1 MKSSS
6 IQATRLAPATQIKS
20 QSWLSFSGRFARAIR
35 RKRLAFRGD
44 NSILRKSS
52 MPGPYQDAK
61 DRFLTGCIEIR
72 GSSSIAPI
80 RERSSSCGRT
90 KGQDMENGPKRPE
103 NDSKSASFVKC
114 IVDKAVEKAGEH
126 AGELAGGS
134 VAGATAGA
142 IGTAAAANIAAAN
155 VAAANYLAV
164 GAMVSGPGLTSTGIP
179 AGITVTQSAIALF
192 ASPAS
197 WAVAVSS
204 LNPAFLIGVGI
215 FAGGVLGGA
224 TAIYIKKRLFV

>member
-1 MKSSS
+1 
-6 IQATRLAPATQIKS
+6 
-20 QSWLSFSGRFARAIR
+20 
-35 RKRLAFRGD
+35 
-44 NSILRKSS
+44 
-52 MPGPYQDAK
+52 
-61 DRFLTGCIEIR
+61 
-72 GSSSIAPI
+72 
-80 RERSSSCGRT
+80 
-90 KGQDMENGPKRPE
+90 MENGPKSAE
-103 NDSKSASFVKC
+103 GHSKHASFVKC
-114 IVDKAVEKAGEH
+114 VVDKAVEKAGEH

-134 VAGATAGA
+134 VAGATVGA
-142 IGTAAAANIAAAN
+142 VGTAAANTNIAAAN

-224 TAIYIKKRLFV
+224 TAIYIKKRLFA